1 MLIGGQP
8 AGLSQPIET
17 CSLPVDT
24 INGPIA
30 IYITDDATPLAAN
43 ILSQNYES
51 IQAGPAIAFIDGR
64 AAVLSK
70 LIVKNKTLQPS
81 NKLAQP
87 AIKVIGVWTKPRSGK
102 V

>member
-8 AGLSQPIET
+8 AGLSQPMET

-43 ILSQNYES
+43 ILSQNYDS
-51 IQAGPAIAFIDGR
+51 IQAGPAIAFIDGK

-70 LIVKNKTLQPS
+70 LVVKNKALQPG
-81 NKLAQP
+81 NKSAQP
-87 AIKVIGVWTKPRSGK
+87 AIKVIGVSSIPKK
-102 V
+102 AV